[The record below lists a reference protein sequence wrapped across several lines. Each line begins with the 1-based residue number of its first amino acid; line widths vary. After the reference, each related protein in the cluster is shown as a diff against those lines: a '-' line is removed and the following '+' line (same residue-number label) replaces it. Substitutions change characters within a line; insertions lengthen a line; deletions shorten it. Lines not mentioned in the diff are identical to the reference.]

1 MNHKIL
7 NVLNFYVLAT
17 SLKDK
22 IRSGWLKW
30 NVSKERLES
39 VAEHIYGTCILAIA
53 IDSEFDENIDL
64 NKVLKMLVL
73 HELEEI
79 IIGDLTP
86 FDKISDEEKLK
97 IGAEA
102 VSKILDGLVK
112 KEEYE
117 MLLNEFNKR
126 ITNEAIYAFCCD
138 KLEADLQAKIYCEN
152 GYSNIYDER
161 NKILL
166 DDDRIK
172 TLINNGSRNLADLF
186 IDFDVSKLSID
197 AFKQIALYIKDNNI
211 NKGY

>member
-1 MNHKIL
+1 MENKIV
-7 NVLNFYVLAT
+7 NILNFYVLAT

-22 IRSGWLKW
+22 IRSGWLRW
-30 NVSKERLES
+30 HISKERLES

-53 IDSEFDENIDL
+53 IDSEFDEKIDL

-86 FDKISDEEKLK
+86 FDKINEEEKLK
-97 IGAEA
+97 LGAEA

-117 MLLNEFNKR
+117 MLLDEFNCH

-138 KLEADLQAKIYCEN
+138 KLEADLQAKLYYEN
-152 GYSNIYDER
+152 GYSDIYNEKNKQLISDER
-161 NKILL
+161 
-166 DDDRIK
+166 IK
-172 TLINNGSRNLADLF
+172 YLINNGAKNLSDLF
-186 IDFDVSKLSID
+186 IDYDISKLSID
-197 AFKQIALYIKDNNI
+197 CFKKIALHTKNNKI
-211 NKGY
+211 SK

>member
-1 MNHKIL
+1 MDNKIT
-7 NVLNFYVLAT
+7 NVLNFYVLAA

-30 NVSKERLES
+30 NISKKRLES

-53 IDSEFDENIDL
+53 IDSEFDEKIDL
-64 NKVLKMLVL
+64 NKVLKMLIL

-86 FDKISDEEKLK
+86 FDKISKEEKLK

-117 MLLNEFNKR
+117 MLLDEFNAH
-126 ITNEAIYAFCCD
+126 ITNESIYAFCCD
-138 KLEADLQAKIYCEN
+138 KLEADLQAKIYSQK

-161 NKILL
+161 NKSLL
-166 DDDRIK
+166 ND
-172 TLINNGSRNLADLF
+172 GSKNLADLF
-186 IDFDVSKLSID
+186 IDFDIQKLSID
-197 AFKQIALYIKDNNI
+197 TFKQIALYIKNNNI
-211 NKGY
+211 